1 MLSVAG
7 KSSIPRRKKHAGC
20 GHYVT
25 RHEQMYLLGI
35 HTGHD
40 ACAVVYDEYRLLS
53 AVPLERITRNKN
65 DGGCYPSPAVVEAL
79 AQAGI
84 TRKQVGAVVMGRDGQ
99 FWESGG
105 YIQAPPFIQGA
116 NWHLRNLHHRLCHG
130 GRTRELVWHAR
141 HSRKSADSLFNARRF
156 CMEHDFPQKPR
167 LFFFNHHFAHA
178 LGALFHTDWDDALIY
193 TADGRGDNV
202 SYSHRILKK
211 GGLLDCWGGEEDTLQ
226 KTQSKGGSVGE
237 LYSLT
242 TRYLGFKALRHEGK
256 VLGLAAHGS
265 PRFAESLM
273 RHFHVDRKGRILG
286 RDKHRRPWRKAIRH
300 MAQNHVRED
309 VAASV
314 QKVLE
319 TLVLDSVGKILR
331 RHAVRRLALSGGV
344 FSNVRLNQ
352 RLAEELPVDEIFV
365 YPAMTDQGLAA
376 GGVLQYLL
384 ERDGITTW
392 LSRRER
398 LTHVYLGENYDTE
411 ADVLLK
417 QGGGEVVPYAPD
429 SLEEKIAAL
438 LDEGKIIALYL
449 GRSEY
454 GPRALGARSIL
465 AAATDVRVNDWLNK
479 RLSRTEFMPF
489 APVVSA
495 EKAEDIFDIR
505 PSMLYT
511 ARFMTIT
518 CNVRPEW
525 RGKIPAVVHID
536 GTARPQVIVR
546 DRNPLYY
553 DILKAYEKRTG
564 IPVLINTSFNAHEEP
579 IINTPQECAA
589 ALMEKRVDFVA
600 THNALWGK
608 PA

>member
-1 MLSVAG
+1 
-7 KSSIPRRKKHAGC
+7 
-20 GHYVT
+20 
-25 RHEQMYLLGI
+25 MYLLGI

-40 ACAVVYDEYRLLS
+40 ACAAVYDEYRLLS

-65 DGGCYPSPAVVEAL
+65 DGGCYPAPAVEAAL
-79 AQAGI
+79 AQAGVAREQI
-84 TRKQVGAVVMGRDGQ
+84 GAVVMGRDGQ
-99 FWESGG
+99 FWEPDG
-105 YIQAPPFIQGA
+105 YVQAPSFTQGA
-116 NWHLRNLHHRLCHG
+116 SRHLRNLHHRFFHR
-130 GRTRELVWHAR
+130 GRTRELVWHVQ
-141 HSRKSADSLFNARRF
+141 HSGKSAGSLFNAGRF
-156 CMEHDFPQKPR
+156 CMEHDFPQNPQ

-193 TADGRGDNV
+193 TADGRGDDV
-202 SYSHRILKK
+202 SYSHRILKE
-211 GGLLDCWGGEEDTLQ
+211 GRLLTCRGGEEDTLQ
-226 KTQSKGGSVGE
+226 KTQFKGGSVGE

-242 TRYLGFKALRHEGK
+242 TRYLGFKPLRHEGK
-256 VLGLAAHGS
+256 VLGLAAHGH

-273 RHFHVDRKGRILG
+273 RHFHVDKKGRILG
-286 RDKHRRPWRKAIRH
+286 RNKRRRPWRKVIRH
-300 MAQNHVRED
+300 MAEKHARED

-319 TLVLDSVGKILR
+319 TLVLDSVGKLLR
-331 RHAVRRLALSGGV
+331 HHAVRHLALAGGI

-352 RLAEELPVDEIFV
+352 RLAEELSVDEIFV

-398 LTHVYLGENYDTE
+398 LTHVYLGENHDTE

-417 QGGGEVVPYAPD
+417 QGGAAVVPHAPD
-429 SLEEKIAAL
+429 GLDEKIAAL
-438 LDEGKIIALYL
+438 LDEGKIVALYL

-465 AAATDVRVNDWLNK
+465 AAPTDARVNDWLNK

-495 EKAEDIFDIR
+495 ERAEDIFEIR

-525 RGKIPAVVHID
+525 RDRIPAVVHID
-536 GTARPQVIVR
+536 GTARPQIIVR
-546 DRNPLYY
+546 RQNPLYY

-579 IINTPQECAA
+579 IINTPRECAA

>member
-1 MLSVAG
+1 
-7 KSSIPRRKKHAGC
+7 
-20 GHYVT
+20 
-25 RHEQMYLLGI
+25 MYLLGI

-53 AVPLERITRNKN
+53 AVPLERITRDKN
-65 DGGCYPSPAVVEAL
+65 DGGCYPLPAVTAAL

-84 TRKQVGAVVMGRDGQ
+84 TREQVGAVVMGRDGR
-99 FWESGG
+99 FWEPGG
-105 YIQAPPFIQGA
+105 YIQAPSFTRGI
-116 NWHLRNLHHRLCHG
+116 NWHLRNLHHHLLHG
-130 GRTRELVWHAR
+130 GETRELVWHAQ
-141 HSRKSADSLFNARRF
+141 HSRGNADSFFNAGRF
-156 CMEHDFPQKPR
+156 FAEHGFPQKPR
-167 LFFFNHHFAHA
+167 LFFFNHHLAHA

-193 TADGRGDNV
+193 TADGRGDSV

-211 GGLLDCWGGEEDTLQ
+211 GKLLTCWGGEEDTLQ
-226 KTQSKGGSVGE
+226 KTQFKGGSVGE

-242 TRYLGFKALRHEGK
+242 TRYLGFKPLRHEGK
-256 VLGLAAHGS
+256 VLGLAAHGL

-273 RHFHVDRKGRILG
+273 RHFHVDKDGRILG
-286 RDKHRRPWRKAIRH
+286 RDKHRRPWRKAIKQ
-300 MAQNHVRED
+300 MADNHARED

-319 TLVLDSVGKILR
+319 TLVLDSVGKLLR
-331 RHAVRRLALSGGV
+331 HHAVRHLALSGGV

-376 GGVLQYLL
+376 GGVLQHLL

-398 LTHVYLGENYDTE
+398 LAHVYLGENHDTE
-411 ADVLLK
+411 ADVLIR
-417 QGGGEVVPYAPD
+417 QGGAEMIPHAPG
-429 SLEEKIAAL
+429 SLEGKIAAL
-438 LDEGKIIALYL
+438 LDEGKIVALYL

-465 AAATDVRVNDWLNK
+465 APATDARVNDWLNK

-495 EKAEDIFDIR
+495 ERAEDIFEIR

-525 RGKIPAVVHID
+525 RGRIPAVVHID
-536 GTARPQVIVR
+536 GTARPQIITR

-553 DILKAYEKRTG
+553 DILKVYEKRTG

-579 IINTPQECAA
+579 IINTPRECAA

-600 THNALWGK
+600 TQNALWGK